1 MLVPAAGAACSC
13 TGQVLL
19 NIDRV
24 LQVNT
29 WFATLT
35 ASCCKMLSLKNCA
48 LAGLLLLCVVL
59 QAQAQGQAAAAP
71 RTDAATLTLQF
82 DNRFVLQAA
91 CLVCKQ
97 PLHVLCCTTARLLC
111 PQVTVVSGLDQSGL
125 LGTSSVV
132 SFRAVGP
139 TTNGKTVLQNCK
151 DNTGSRWLGLRDS
164 VAKDEVKKATDT
176 WWPNDSVEIDRAE
189 CAA

>member
-1 MLVPAAGAACSC
+1 M
-13 TGQVLL
+13 
-19 NIDRV
+19 
-24 LQVNT
+24 
-29 WFATLT
+29 
-35 ASCCKMLSLKNCA
+35 
-48 LAGLLLLCVVL
+48 
-59 QAQAQGQAAAAP
+59 
-71 RTDAATLTLQF
+71 
-82 DNRFVLQAA
+82 
-91 CLVCKQ
+91 
-97 PLHVLCCTTARLLC
+97 
-111 PQVTVVSGLDQSGL
+111 VSGLDQSGL

-139 TTNGKTVLQNCK
+139 TTNGKDVLQNCK